1 MKTEKVQRDSNI
13 ELLRIVL
20 MFMIIVHHLVTR
32 GLKLRELGSGVY
44 TPMSS
49 TTFQILLNSF
59 LIVAVN
65 TYVFISGYFEIKFK
79 LRVLISFIVQCL
91 FYSILLYLL
100 FVWLGL
106 NTWSLKGIAMTFYF
120 LYKGWWFVPIY
131 LTLYA
136 LSPMLNKGLAAMNK
150 RQLICMIVVL
160 LILAHIKFVTGN
172 FISDRG
178 FGIYNFIF
186 IYIVAHYCRNYVK
199 KVDYAW
205 FWYICC
211 SLVTFGLA
219 YGLYAFGKPAL
230 TWTIYNYNSPVIIL
244 SAVFLFYTFKN
255 ISIRSGVINSVAGLV
270 FGTYLFHEQHD
281 VCIYLRD
288 HVMTYV
294 QSIAPNDVA
303 LFGLIFL
310 LAIVVFIVGI
320 SIEKLRLYI
329 CDPIMNY
336 LYSFKFIQRISD
348 LN

>member
-1 MKTEKVQRDSNI
+1 MKSEKVQRDSNI

-32 GLKLRELGSGVY
+32 GLKLRELGSGTY

-59 LIVAVN
+59 IIVAVN

-79 LRVLISFIVQCL
+79 IKVLISFLIQCL
-91 FYSILLYLL
+91 FYSILLYLI

-106 NTWSLKGIAMTFYF
+106 NVWSIKGFAMTFYF
-120 LYKGWWFVPIY
+120 LYKGWWFVPVY

-136 LSPMLNKGLAAMNK
+136 LSPMLNKGLAGMNQK
-150 RQLICMIVVL
+150 QLICMIIVL
-160 LILAHIKFVTGN
+160 LILAHIKFVMGN

-186 IYIVAHYCRNYVK
+186 IYAVAHYCRNYVK

-205 FWYICC
+205 LWYTCC
-211 SLVTFGLA
+211 SLLIFAMA
-219 YGLYAFGKPAL
+219 YGLYLFGKPKI
-230 TWTIYNYNSPVIIL
+230 TWAVYNYNNPVMIL

-255 ISIRSGVINSVAGLV
+255 ISIRSGLINSIAGLV
-270 FGTYLFHEQHD
+270 FGTYLFHEQRD
-281 VCIYLRD
+281 VCLYLRD
-288 HVMTYV
+288 HVMVYV
-294 QSIAPNDVA
+294 QDTVHNDIA
-303 LFGLIFL
+303 LFASIFL
-310 LAIVVFIVGI
+310 LAVLVFIAGI
-320 SIEKLRLYI
+320 SIEKIRQYI
-329 CDPIMNY
+329 CDPVLNY
-336 LYSFKFIQRISD
+336 LYSIKWVQRVSD

>member
-1 MKTEKVQRDSNI
+1 MKPEKVQRDSNI

-32 GLKLRELGSGVY
+32 GLKLRELGLGTY

-65 TYVFISGYFEIKFK
+65 TYIFISGYFEIKFK
-79 LRVLISFIVQCL
+79 VRVLISFILQCL
-91 FYSILLYLL
+91 FYSVLLYLV
-100 FVWLGL
+100 FVGLGL
-106 NTWSLKGIAMTFYF
+106 NTWSLKGFATTFYF
-120 LYKGWWFVPIY
+120 LYKGWWFVPVY

-150 RQLICMIVVL
+150 KQMICMIVVL
-160 LILAHIKFVTGN
+160 LIIAHIKFVMGN
-172 FISDRG
+172 FISAQG

-205 FWYICC
+205 LWYISC
-211 SLVTFGLA
+211 SLIIFAMA
-219 YGLYAFGKPAL
+219 YGLYVFGKPRG
-230 TWTIYNYNSPVIIL
+230 TWAIYNYNNPVLIL

-270 FGTYLFHEQHD
+270 FGTYLFHEQRD
-281 VCIYLRD
+281 VCLYLRD
-288 HVMTYV
+288 HVMVYV
-294 QSIAPNDVA
+294 QSIAPNDIA
-303 LFGLIFL
+303 LFAAIFL
-310 LAIVVFIVGI
+310 LAMIVFVVGI
-320 SIEKLRLYI
+320 SIEKIRQYI
-329 CDPIMNY
+329 CDPIVNY
-336 LYSFKFIQRISD
+336 LYSFKLIQRISD

>member
-1 MKTEKVQRDSNI
+1 MKSEKVQRDSNI

-32 GLKLRELGSGVY
+32 GLKLRELGSGTY

-59 LIVAVN
+59 LIVAVD

-91 FYSILLYLL
+91 FYSILLYLA
-100 FVWLGL
+100 FVWMGL
-106 NTWSLKGIAMTFYF
+106 NTLSIKGLAMTLYF

-131 LTLYA
+131 LTLYT

-150 RQLICMIVVL
+150 KQLICMIVIL

-205 FWYICC
+205 LWYICC
-211 SLVTFGLA
+211 SLVIFAMA
-219 YGLYAFGKPAL
+219 YGLYVFGKPAL
-230 TWTIYNYNSPVIIL
+230 TWTIYNYNNPVLIL

-255 ISIRSGVINSVAGLV
+255 ISIRSGVINGVAGLV
-270 FGTYLFHEQHD
+270 FGTYLFHEQRD
-281 VCIYLRD
+281 VCLYLRD
-288 HVMTYV
+288 HVMAYV
-294 QSIAPNDVA
+294 QQIAPNDVA
-303 LFGLIFL
+303 LFGMIFL
-310 LAIVVFIVGI
+310 LAIAVFIAGI
-320 SIEKLRLYI
+320 SIEKIRQYI
-329 CDPIMNY
+329 CEPIINY
-336 LYSFKFIQRISD
+336 LYSFKFVQRISD

>member
-1 MKTEKVQRDSNI
+1 MKLEKVQRDSNI

-32 GLKLRELGSGVY
+32 GLKLRELGSGTY
-44 TPMSS
+44 TPMES

-79 LRVLISFIVQCL
+79 MKVLISFLIQCT
-91 FYSILLYLL
+91 FYSIVLYLV

-106 NTWSLKGIAMTFYF
+106 ATFDWKTMAMTLYF

-136 LSPMLNKGLAAMNK
+136 LAPMLNKGLAGLNK
-150 RQLICMIVVL
+150 KQLICMIVVL
-160 LILAHIKFVTGN
+160 LLLAHIKFVTGN

-199 KVDYAW
+199 KIDYAW
-205 FWYICC
+205 LGYIAC
-211 SLVTFGLA
+211 SLVIFALA
-219 YGLYAFGKPAL
+219 YGTYYIGKPKI
-230 TWTIYNYNSPVIIL
+230 TWTIYNYNNPVLIL
-244 SAVFLFYTFKN
+244 SAVFLFFTFKN
-255 ISIRSGVINSVAGLV
+255 LSFKSGLINSVAGLV
-270 FGTYLFHEQHD
+270 FGTYLFHEQRN
-281 VCIYLRD
+281 VCLYLRD
-288 HVMTYV
+288 NVVVYLRTVM
-294 QSIAPNDVA
+294 PNDA
-303 LFGLIFL
+303 TLLLSIFG

-320 SIEKLRLYI
+320 SIEKIRQYI
-329 CDPIMNY
+329 CDPILEY
-336 LYSFKFIQRISD
+336 LYRIKWVQKISD